1 MFENLKEE
9 LRKKDFNVSLFCTN
23 VLIGTINYVLWSQA
37 ITDDEQ
43 KIIHDIQSWLKE
55 QKENRDLNEAL
66 DNVAIAKSVNNLLK
80 GDKTKANF

>member
-1 MFENLKEE
+1 MEFSN
-9 LRKKDFNVSLFCTN
+9 NN
-23 VLIGTINYVLWSQA
+23 MSQA

>member
-1 MFENLKEE
+1 M
-9 LRKKDFNVSLFCTN
+9 
-23 VLIGTINYVLWSQA
+23 SQA

-43 KIIHDIQSWLKE
+43 KIIHVIQSWLKE